1 MMKWILG
8 IVATEGIVEVLI
20 HSELLDKPR
29 QYLMG
34 RYWLFQKLLSC
45 GWCLSLWVAVAV
57 FGIVSVG
64 WQIILVPIVIHRA
77 SNFLHMGWGILKMI
91 RWRK

>member
-1 MMKWILG
+1 MKWILA
-8 IVATEGIVEVLI
+8 IVTTEAVVEILI

-29 QYLMG
+29 QYLMNHS
-34 RYWLFQKLLSC
+34 WFFQKLFSC
-45 GWCLSLWVAVAV
+45 GWCLSLWIAAAV
-57 FGIVSVG
+57 FGIVSAG

-77 SNFLHMGWGILKMI
+77 SNFLHLGYGLLKQI